1 MLLAY
6 AVKIHLFILYVSV
19 LFRFWTA
26 TCPHLWSPHCPLRQS
41 CLSQSSQH
49 LSSFQ
54 QPAALATAYAS
65 VVCPTLLAL
74 KISWSS
80 WESTL
85 LTSNPTESTWSST
98 NRSAYWKV
106 MGPGILEILKL
117 NILILSLKIT
127 AIQHFHLHLHRKSL
141 KMRKSFLSLLG
152 KCYQNKTKFK
162 KKKTWEGQYLRVQNS
177 SMYC

>member
-6 AVKIHLFILYVSV
+6 AVKIHSFIYLFILYVSV
-19 LFRFWTA
+19 LSRFWTA

-49 LSSFQ
+49 LRSFQ

-74 KISWSS
+74 KIFWSS

-106 MGPGILEILKL
+106 MGPGVLVILKL
-117 NILILSLKIT
+117 YILILSLKIT

-141 KMRKSFLSLLG
+141 KMRKSFVNVTKIKQS
-152 KCYQNKTKFK
+152 KKMNK
-162 KKKTWEGQYLRVQNS
+162 
-177 SMYC
+177 